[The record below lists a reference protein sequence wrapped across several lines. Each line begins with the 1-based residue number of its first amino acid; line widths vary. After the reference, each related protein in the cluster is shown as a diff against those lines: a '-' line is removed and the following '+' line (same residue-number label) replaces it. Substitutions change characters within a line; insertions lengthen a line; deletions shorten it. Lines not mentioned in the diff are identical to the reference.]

1 VFYLAVAIIVQ
12 HMVVGRRLLIQSPN
26 EQTQARQTRQARLY
40 CYSTAATCMTAAVDS
55 FSPDKVENGDGIAV
69 GIACD
74 PSPMLSQ

>member
-1 VFYLAVAIIVQ
+1 
-12 HMVVGRRLLIQSPN
+12 
-26 EQTQARQTRQARLY
+26 
-40 CYSTAATCMTAAVDS
+40 MTAAVDS